1 MQVITFDGVVGIVI
15 EKDEQFEDRIGEFVV
30 DQGELETDLNYG
42 RGGDDYRGER
52 AEAVLLDSG
61 KFFPFARGG
70 YNKVMLLGTA
80 FAAGLSLPSADEALR
95 FLIQHGNLIK
105 EGSGTVQIL
114 LNEGHLGRHEDA
126 GITELTVWREEGQLH
141 IEIEVEPLAEIDT
154 SLGDSVLFIRDRPT
168 T

>member
-1 MQVITFDGVVGIVI
+1 M
-15 EKDEQFEDRIGEFVV
+15 
-30 DQGELETDLNYG
+30 LETG
-42 RGGDDYRGER
+42 
-52 AEAVLLDSG
+52 
-61 KFFPFARGG
+61 FAPGPP
-70 YNKVMLLGTA
+70 
-80 FAAGLSLPSADEALR
+80 LPSDDEALR